1 MKPLSIRSA
10 IGGWRYRNAFKDVRV
25 FTFFL
30 GYMRSGHTLV
40 GQLLNAHPNIVISH
54 ELGALSL
61 LAKGYSVPQVFYLCV
76 RKDKEFGGQNRTWTG
91 YKYKINGQYQ
101 RSFENLHVIG
111 DKHGAATVYD
121 FENNTKLFR
130 ILSKY
135 SKKIKGIHHTRKPFD
150 VISNGLKK
158 GEK

>member
-1 MKPLSIRSA
+1 MSPFNLEQLKRYARLAKPLSVRSA
-10 IGGWRYRNAFKDVRV
+10 IGAWRYRDSLNDVQV

-61 LAKGYSVPQVFYLCV
+61 LAKSYSIPQVYYLCLQ
-76 RKDKEFGGQNRTWTG
+76 KDESFENRNRTWTG
-91 YKYKINGQYQ
+91 YKYKVGGQYQ
-101 RSFENLHVIG
+101 GTFKDLRVIG

-121 FENNTKLFR
+121 FDNNPKLFI
-130 ILSKY
+130 ILK
-135 SKKIKGIHHTRKPFD
+135 
-150 VISNGLKK
+150 N
-158 GEK
+158 